1 MTDASAP
8 PDSRICILY
17 DFDPAGDFFA
27 TRMRDFIAEASGG
40 EVVNLGERCVHPNT
54 LVNKMRRA
62 AHNIGF
68 ALRARRR
75 IGPDDH
81 VICWNQNI
89 GIALALF
96 WRLTGTGRN
105 QKIYI
110 TCTTNTPLRQK
121 PIIRHVL
128 NYAFGSK
135 NFRYFVANN
144 AMDVWFTPQLF
155 PAIARDNKVT
165 LIYFASDI
173 DMEGKNVELPE
184 LAGQDYFVS
193 TGRSNRKY
201 DFFLDFFEKHPE
213 YRYKAICDTLRRE
226 SAAPNIEIRRDVYG
240 AANYAYMRGARALL
254 LDLADKS
261 ASAGNTVF
269 VQSLELGV
277 PMIMTR
283 CKVLEDYAID
293 GRNCILIDD
302 GDEAQLQAALERM
315 RDDAFRAEMSAFQK
329 QDHAERFSMRG
340 VARKFVEATRR

>member
-1 MTDASAP
+1 MTGTGPGAEA
-8 PDSRICILY
+8 RICILY

-27 TRMRDFIAEASGG
+27 TRMREHIAEASGR
-40 EVVNLGERCVHPNT
+40 EVINLGERCVHPSN
-54 LVNKMRRA
+54 LFNKWRRA
-62 AHNIGF
+62 LHNLTFGI
-68 ALRARRR
+68 RARRR
-75 IGPDDH
+75 IGPNDH

-96 WRLTGTGRN
+96 WRLTGAGRN

-121 PIIRHVL
+121 PIIRHIL

-144 AMDVWFTPQLF
+144 AMDVWFTPKLF
-155 PAIARDNKVT
+155 SNIRKNNKVT

-173 DMEGKNVELPE
+173 DFKGKNVEIPE
-184 LAGQDYFVS
+184 LAWQDYFIS

-201 DFFLDFFEKHPE
+201 SFFIDFFEKHPE
-213 YRYKAICDTLRRE
+213 YNYKIICDNLAQTTE
-226 SAAPNIEIRRDVYG
+226 APNIEILRDVYG

-254 LDLADKS
+254 LDLEDKG

-269 VQSLELGV
+269 VQTLELGI

-293 GRNCILIDD
+293 GRNCLLIDD
-302 GDEAQLQAALERM
+302 GDAGQLQAALERM
-315 RDDAFRAEMSAFQK
+315 KDDAFRAEMSAFQK
-329 QDHAERFSMRG
+329 RDHAERFSMRG
-340 VARKFVEATRR
+340 VARKFAEATLA